1 MKILFGG
8 SFDPIHTGHLTL
20 IQEVIK
26 KCNPDNFVI
35 VPAYQS
41 IRKPNHIFDAN
52 FRCKLI
58 DKAIMDLPKSIITC
72 IEISDFEI
80 MQKRAVYTYETIE
93 ALKPD
98 TMLIG
103 GDLNYTKWKY
113 FNEVIDKSIH
123 HVLIFPRN
131 NVPVNSYS
139 SKDIILDLP
148 ESKISSSEIIKRLL
162 LRKSITGLVPHSIL
176 ENIEQKYFEN
186 SFDPIEE
193 EIQYS
198 LVGIN
203 S

>member
-8 SFDPIHTGHLTL
+8 SFDPIHIGHITL

-26 KCNPDNFVI
+26 KYSPDKFVI

-41 IRKPNHIFDAN
+41 IRKPNHIFDAD

-58 DKAIMDLPKSIITC
+58 NKVIMDLPKSIMTC

-80 MQKRAVYTYETIE
+80 LQKRAVYTYETIE

-123 HVLIFPRN
+123 QVLIFPRN

-148 ESKISSSEIIKRLL
+148 ESKVSSSEIIKRLL
-162 LRKSITGLVPHSIL
+162 LHKSITGLVPNSIS

-198 LVGIN
+198 LVEMN

>member
-8 SFDPIHTGHLTL
+8 SFDPIHIGHLTL
-20 IQEVIK
+20 IKEVIK
-26 KCNPDNFVI
+26 KYSPDSFVI

-41 IRKPNHIFDAN
+41 IRKPNHIFDAE
-52 FRCKLI
+52 FRRKLI
-58 DKAIMDLPKSIITC
+58 NKAIMDLPKSIMTC

-80 MQKRAVYTYETIE
+80 LQKRAVYTYETIE

-148 ESKISSSEIIKRLL
+148 ESKVSSSEIIKRLL
-162 LRKSITGLVPHSIL
+162 LRKSITGLVPDSIL

-186 SFDPIEE
+186 SFDPIGEK
-193 EIQYS
+193 IQYS
-198 LVGIN
+198 LVEIN

>member
-1 MKILFGG
+1 
-8 SFDPIHTGHLTL
+8 
-20 IQEVIK
+20 
-26 KCNPDNFVI
+26 
-35 VPAYQS
+35 
-41 IRKPNHIFDAN
+41 
-52 FRCKLI
+52 
-58 DKAIMDLPKSIITC
+58 
-72 IEISDFEI
+72 

-93 ALKPD
+93 TLKPD

-113 FNEVIDKSIH
+113 FKEVIDKSIH

-148 ESKISSSEIIKRLL
+148 ESKVSSSEIIKRLL

-198 LVGIN
+198 LVEIN